1 MDLRQLRYVLS
12 VYRHRMAAR
21 AAAEFGVAQSTITM
35 SLRRLEDEIGAPL
48 FERRA
53 GGVRPNDTLRRLR
66 RLCEPLLYDLESAC
80 RYVSARL
87 KERPFRILFVGIE
100 QPSGSQLDLLLTG
113 MLAQWRARHPE
124 VFLRYSS
131 APGDSTD
138 DAGSPRIEL
147 AWSAPG
153 RKEADFVLWN
163 VEWSL
168 VACGAA
174 RRLPDKVKL
183 QQLQGM
189 RIALAAGLGELGATA
204 KRTANDAGLS
214 VAADI
219 DADMADA
226 EYLDRRGISLLI
238 PSILIHPGL
247 VRHPCRAIR
256 LQMPGRAGAL
266 HMKLPSSG
274 AAREIGKKIADTLG
288 KRLKRPNGWG
298 TPAKRS
304 TSDIDMRQLIY
315 FTYLYEEQSVVRAAA
330 RANIVQP
337 ALSMQLR
344 KLERALRV
352 KLFQRN
358 PRGLEPLTTAD
369 QLYALCHSAILALET
384 APRQLRTGQAPD
396 AESLRVGL
404 LPALDEESVLAKA
417 VGATIETW
425 REHYP
430 QHQIRVSE
438 AYSEVLRRWTQEK
451 AIDLAIV
458 LGPPPSERQL
468 EFEALIRDPLAVIT
482 NREADLLPEGPVD
495 LRKVAKLPL
504 VLPSPHH
511 GIRRL
516 IEARF
521 KGEGIAIEPKLEF
534 DSMAVAI
541 SLVRSG
547 KWATILPVSAVLHGV
562 THGFLSVH
570 PVSNKPPLMR
580 ELWAV
585 RHSDTKMT
593 EPTRGFIKLFK
604 ANFNRLLATQH
615 ETKPELQLQTER

>member
-35 SLRRLEDEIGAPL
+35 SLRRLEDEIGASL

-53 GGVRPNDTLRRLR
+53 GGVRPNDILRRLR
-66 RLCEPLLYDLESAC
+66 RLCEPLLHDLESAC

-87 KERPFRILFVGIE
+87 QERPSHILFVDVD
-100 QPSGSQLDLLLTG
+100 QPPGSPLDQSLAA
-113 MLAQWRARHPE
+113 MLAQWRVRHPN

-138 DAGSPRIEL
+138 HSDSSRVEL
-147 AWSAPG
+147 FWSASG
-153 RKEADFVLWN
+153 KKEADTLWAA
-163 VEWSL
+163 EWVL

-174 RRLPDKVKL
+174 RRLPDKVRL
-183 QQLQGM
+183 QQMQDL
-189 RIALAAGLGELGATA
+189 RISVARGLGELGTA
-204 KRTANDAGLS
+204 VKSAADIAGLS
-214 VAADI
+214 LTADI
-219 DADMADA
+219 APDTIDA
-226 EYLDRRGISLLI
+226 EDLDRQGTSLLI
-238 PSILIHPGL
+238 PSILVHPGL
-247 VRHPCRAIR
+247 MRRPCRIVR
-256 LQMPGRAGAL
+256 VQMPGPAGAL
-266 HMKLPSSG
+266 RVKLPASG
-274 AAREIGKKIADTLG
+274 AARESAKEIADTLR
-288 KRLKRPNGWG
+288 KRLARTAGGQAARKRK
-298 TPAKRS
+298 TAS
-304 TSDIDMRQLIY
+304 AIDMRQLVY

-330 RANIVQP
+330 RAHIVQP

-344 KLERALRV
+344 KLESSLRV

-358 PRGLEPLTTAD
+358 PRGLKPLMAAD
-369 QLYALCHSAILALET
+369 QLYALCHSAIIALEMV
-384 APRQLRTGQAPD
+384 PRQLRSQQATT
-396 AESLRVGL
+396 ATSLRLGL
-404 LPALDEESVLAKA
+404 LPALDEESILAKA

-430 QHQIRVSE
+430 KHQIRVSE

-451 AIDLAIV
+451 TLDLAIV
-458 LGPPPSERQL
+458 LGPPLNERQL
-468 EFEALIRDPLAVIT
+468 EFEELARDPLAIIT
-482 NREADLLPEGPVD
+482 NRNADLLPEGPVD
-495 LRKVAKLPL
+495 LQKVAKLPL

-521 KGEGIAIEPKLEF
+521 KSEGIALEPKLEF

-547 KWATILPVSAVLHGV
+547 KWATILPISAVLHGV
-562 THGFLSVH
+562 THGLLSVH

-585 RHSDTKMT
+585 RHSSTKMT
-593 EPTRGFIKLFK
+593 ESTRGFIKLFK
-604 ANFNRLLATQH
+604 ANFNRLLDAQH
-615 ETKPELQLQTER
+615 ETKPELQLQPPR